1 VKRPNITR
9 ILFFTALLFAT
20 FSCRKVFNK
29 ADWEPEAVF
38 PLAHTELTYT
48 NIVTD
53 STYIHTDSTG
63 LASIVFEQQLDS
75 LSLSVLDTFSAP
87 PFNSKFKL
95 DSLRLEVPPFE
106 QTITLGQLARQLQA
120 SSDPI
125 QSYIGT
131 SLLALHG
138 NNIASNALLSLVVPA
153 TIPVPIGSIP
163 VDLNQFFKT
172 AELSK
177 GTVTLKIQNEFPM
190 DIDRLDFSVQ
200 NATDNAVLLQET
212 NIRIPKKT
220 TFEKDYDLAGKTV
233 EGQLLV
239 AVPTLNLLTDKQAII
254 DTNQFIYMNM
264 SFSNLQVFSATAIF
278 PDQDVVS
285 DYQAASL
292 EDMGEMELKEAWIEE
307 GMVVMDVISTLQD
320 SIFMSYSMPKTTFN
334 GSPLIFNGV
343 VPPAPPSGTNAIR
356 LEVPVKDY
364 VLNLSSPTDYFNRF
378 VYEFKAHVK
387 YTGKQVYLSLK
398 DSIVVNVYMRSIR
411 PKYVRGYLGSLDTS
425 YTSFI
430 ETDVFSK
437 IQAEAIS
444 PATVNV
450 RLKVENSLGVKGT
463 VQFEY
468 LKASNAKGQSLDA
481 QDDQM
486 IGVPLSIAA
495 ATDHPLTTVGTL
507 IQNGPNSNFP
517 ELIGLMP
524 NRFDF
529 KVQTHVGGLPKDSN
543 SFVYNTSKLK
553 SKLEI
558 DMPLHLSVQGL
569 MLRDTIDLGSSQIT
583 FENAGGAL
591 TLVAYNGFPFNGT
604 IKATFVSNGT
614 SQQVVL
620 NGTSAMLSADV
631 DPSTGKAIGK
641 KRSAVVLPFTQNDL
655 ANMVQA
661 KQLILEARFDTPQ
674 GQKVK
679 MYSDYTTQLT
689 LTAKVAPKISR

>member
-1 VKRPNITR
+1 MKRPNITR
-9 ILFFTALLFAT
+9 ILFFTALLLTT

-38 PLAHTELTYT
+38 PLAYTELTYS

-53 STYIHTDSTG
+53 SVNIQTDSNG

-87 PFNSKFKL
+87 PFYRNFKL
-95 DSLRLEVPPFE
+95 DSLRLEVEPFV
-106 QTITLGQLARQLQA
+106 QKISLGQLARQLQA
-120 SSDPI
+120 NGGQDALLGSIIISLNG
-125 QSYIGT
+125 GT
-131 SLLALHG
+131 
-138 NNIASNALLSLVVPA
+138 IASSPFGGFIPN
-153 TIPVPIGSIP
+153 TISIP
-163 VDLNQFFKT
+163 LGAIPINLNQFFQS
-172 AELSK
+172 AELRS
-177 GTVTLKIQNEFPM
+177 GTVTLRIDNQFPM
-190 DIDRLDFSVQ
+190 DVSRLDFSVQ
-200 NATDNAVLLQET
+200 NASNNASLIQES
-212 NIRIPKKT
+212 NIQIPKGTAFDKS
-220 TFEKDYDLAGKTV
+220 YDLAGKTV
-233 EGQLLV
+233 EGNLN
-239 AVPTLNLLTDKQAII
+239 ANISTLQLLTDRNVII
-254 DTNQFIYMNM
+254 DTAQFISIHM
-264 SFSNLQVFSATAIF
+264 SFSNLQVISATAIF

-292 EDMGEMELKEAWIEE
+292 EDMGEMELKEAWIED

-320 SIFMSYSMPKTTFN
+320 SIFMSYSMPKTTYN
-334 GSPLIFNGV
+334 GAPLVFNGV

-364 VLNLSSPTDYFNRF
+364 ILNLSSAPDYFNRF

-387 YTGKQVYLSLK
+387 YTGKQVYLSLN

-411 PKYVRGYLGSLDTS
+411 PKYVRGYLGSLDTT

-437 IQAEAIS
+437 IQVESIS

-463 VQFEY
+463 VQFDY

-486 IGVPLSIAA
+486 IGIPLAIAA
-495 ATDHPLTTVGTL
+495 ATDQPLTSVSTL
-507 IQNGPNSNFP
+507 IKNGPNSNFP
-517 ELIGLMP
+517 ELIGLLP

-529 KVQTHVGGLPKDSN
+529 KVQTRVGGLPKDSN

-553 SKLEI
+553 SKLEV
-558 DMPLHLSVQGL
+558 DVPLHLSLQGL
-569 MLRDTIDLGSSQIT
+569 ILRDTIDLGASQIT

-620 NGTSAMLSADV
+620 HGTSGMLSADV

-641 KRSAVVLPFTQNDL
+641 KRSAVVLPFTESDL

-679 MYSDYTTQLT
+679 MYSEYSTQLT